1 MRVLLAQKLK
11 NCIEL
16 HVKKVQKATLI
27 QLLVT
32 QCLLQFFIKREGSVV
47 EISVDIVHLIMS
59 TFRRIEDD
67 LHGINEYRG
76 KRELDSLNASSYC
89 PLSRSPL
96 NSQTRRGKNCQR
108 IEVEK

>member
-1 MRVLLAQKLK
+1 M
-11 NCIEL
+11 
-16 HVKKVQKATLI
+16 
-27 QLLVT
+27 
-32 QCLLQFFIKREGSVV
+32 

-96 NSQTRRGKNCQR
+96 NSQTRRAGKNCQR